1 METDLV
7 WLRGELRLADNPL
20 LASPGGISERLVV
33 YVIDA
38 ALLEP
43 QAPLDIPRMGA
54 RRLRFLWQSLREL
67 RGELLKCGSDL
78 LVTVGE
84 PVTLV
89 ANLAERIGASAVR
102 VGEHPGSEE
111 QQQVQ
116 RLSQLLHPG
125 CRLDTFSTATL
136 WAHATLPIA
145 VEEVPGSW
153 SAFKRKLG
161 KAKPSA
167 KALPAAATQPAW
179 PDRAPRGLPSLQ
191 RLSPAA
197 AALDDHPDPLGLG
210 YVGGAASG
218 LDRLDEYFWK
228 QQAIGVYQDT
238 RNGLIGPDFSSRL
251 SAWLATGCISAT
263 QVLGALTRWEQE
275 HGANASTKHFYRE
288 LLWREYFHWAAWQ
301 EGSALFGKRA
311 PAPGQAFTRWQ
322 QGETGQPAVDAAMKE
337 LRDCGWISNR
347 ARQWA
352 ASYLVH
358 DLCGDWRHGAAW
370 FEHCLM
376 DYDVA
381 SNWGN
386 WKYIAGVGRDT
397 RPKVF
402 DMDDQVRRYDPELRY
417 VQHWLEKDE
426 PERRQGVS

>member
-161 KAKPSA
+161 EAKPSA
-167 KALPAAATQPAW
+167 KALPAGQP
-179 PDRAPRGLPSLQ
+179 
-191 RLSPAA
+191 LSP
-197 AALDDHPDPLGLG
+197 PGPIG
-210 YVGGAASG
+210 
-218 LDRLDEYFWK
+218 RL
-228 QQAIGVYQDT
+228 A
-238 RNGLIGPDFSSRL
+238 
-251 SAWLATGCISAT
+251 GCRRCSVFRRRQRRSMIT
-263 QVLGALTRWEQE
+263 LTRW
-275 HGANASTKHFYRE
+275 ALAMR
-288 LLWREYFHWAAWQ
+288 AAQ
-301 EGSALFGKRA
+301 RVDLTALMSISGSSKRSVSIKT
-311 PAPGQAFTRWQ
+311 PV
-322 QGETGQPAVDAAMKE
+322 TGWWGRTSRHACR
-337 LRDCGWISNR
+337 LGWPR
-347 ARQWA
+347 
-352 ASYLVH
+352 
-358 DLCGDWRHGAAW
+358 
-370 FEHCLM
+370 
-376 DYDVA
+376 
-381 SNWGN
+381 
-386 WKYIAGVGRDT
+386 
-397 RPKVF
+397 
-402 DMDDQVRRYDPELRY
+402 
-417 VQHWLEKDE
+417 
-426 PERRQGVS
+426 GVSLPPRCWAR